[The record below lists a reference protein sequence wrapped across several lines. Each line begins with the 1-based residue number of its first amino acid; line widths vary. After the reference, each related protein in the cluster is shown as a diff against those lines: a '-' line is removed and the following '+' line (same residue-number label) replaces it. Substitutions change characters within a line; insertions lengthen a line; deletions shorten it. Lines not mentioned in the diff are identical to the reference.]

1 LPKET
6 DEADK
11 KKIISVTMSQSL
23 VKRIDELVKERVAR
37 SRAQM
42 IEDAVRKFLD
52 FTVHKWTERGLY
64 VNTFRFALESESQ
77 VSLFFSTLTPDDQYE
92 LGRTAG
98 KQAPIADIV
107 KLFYGTDIKE
117 EEGLMLAMERLEEYG
132 WGSINL
138 HDDLI
143 VISSPFYPAHFLKG
157 YFESLL
163 DIDLELM
170 ETNVKENVALKMDSS

>member
-1 LPKET
+1 MPKET

-107 KLFYGTDIKE
+107 KLFYGTDIKK

-132 WGSINL
+132 WGSISL

-170 ETNVKENVALKMDSS
+170 ETNVKENVALKMGSS